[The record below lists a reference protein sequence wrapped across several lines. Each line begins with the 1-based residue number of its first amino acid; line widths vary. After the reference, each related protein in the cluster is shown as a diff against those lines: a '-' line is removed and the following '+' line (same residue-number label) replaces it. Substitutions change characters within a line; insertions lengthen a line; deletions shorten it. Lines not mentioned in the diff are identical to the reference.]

1 MERQLIEEMSEMKGG
16 RNRLRRIR
24 DKAEEEIGRLE
35 ESCSLITAILG
46 EQAAEEM
53 QEPVDSIGE

>member
-1 MERQLIEEMSEMKGG
+1 MERELIEEMSVMKGG

-46 EQAAEEM
+46 EDTAELVD
-53 QEPVDSIGE
+53 EPVDSIGE